1 MGFIYSTEGIILKRV
16 DVGEADSLFTIYT
29 KDFGKILARAQGIKK
44 EEAKLKGHLEP
55 FNLSVVSFVLG
66 KNGPRITSAELSNF
80 FPNIRREIDKL
91 RAASYITSFIDK
103 HCFGGEKDEKLWSL
117 LLTSFQELDNG
128 NFNIISLKNF
138 LRSFERAL
146 LSSLGYDGETDSRTL
161 DVAVAFP
168 F

>member
-1 MGFIYSTEGIILKRV
+1 MHFTEGIILKRI

-29 KDFGKILARAQGIKK
+29 KEFGKILARAQGIKK
-44 EEAKLKGHLEP
+44 ESAKLKGHLEP
-55 FNLSVVSFVLG
+55 FNLSVLSFVFG

-80 FPNIRREIDKL
+80 FPSIRREIDKL

-103 HCFGGEKDEKLWSL
+103 YCFDGEKDEKLWGL
-117 LLTSFQELDNG
+117 LLTSFQELESGSFDKDA
-128 NFNIISLKNF
+128 LKNF

-146 LSSLGYDGETDSRTL
+146 LSSFGYDGETDSRTL
-161 DVAVAFP
+161 GVAVAFP